1 MVDANQDVHRLRQ
14 GLLAGEIPSLQ
25 FFQLWRHAQDTR
37 FFAKDSLGRFL
48 AVSPNLVALNG
59 LNREEEMV
67 GRDDYEFYPRSI
79 AEKFRADDAR
89 VVGSGDP
96 LTDMVEIFL
105 DEGGSPE
112 WYVTHKF
119 PIRDRAGAV
128 VGVMG
133 TSRKYAGGP
142 EASGP
147 YSGIGRA
154 IRRMRERLGEDIPV
168 PELAELVHM
177 SVRQFQRAFT
187 HHFKMPPSRYRI
199 RMRVLAACDRLL
211 HGNEP
216 VGSLAFALG
225 FPDES
230 AFIAHFK
237 RQMGATPLQYRL
249 RNRSGSNAFPP
260 TGRRTAR

>member
-1 MVDANQDVHRLRQ
+1 MVEAIQDVHRLRK
-14 GLLAGEIPSLQ
+14 GLLAGDIPSLQ

-37 FFAKDSLGRFL
+37 FFAKDSHGRFL

-59 LNREEEMV
+59 LSGEEDMV

-89 VVGSGDP
+89 VVDSGDP

-105 DEGGSPE
+105 DERGTPE

-119 PIRDRAGAV
+119 PIRDREGAV

-133 TSRKYAGGP
+133 TSRKYEGEAQAAGP
-142 EASGP
+142 FP
-147 YSGIGRA
+147 GIGRA
-154 IRRMRERLGEDIPV
+154 IRHMRERLGEDIPV
-168 PELAELVHM
+168 PELAAMVHM
-177 SVRQFQRAFT
+177 SVRQFQRAFA
-187 HHFKMPPSRYRI
+187 HNFKMPPSQYRI

-237 RQMGATPLQYRL
+237 RQMGATPLKYRM
-249 RNRSGSNAFPP
+249 RNRSGIRMAAPS
-260 TGRRTAR
+260 GR